1 MLICALFLDL
11 RDILEAQSC
20 KDDQTTMQTNYEVTS
35 ERYKDDQTTTQTNYE
50 VTNDMLKG
58 KIQHLRANDYE

>member
-1 MLICALFLDL
+1 
-11 RDILEAQSC
+11 
-20 KDDQTTMQTNYEVTS
+20 MQTNYEVTS